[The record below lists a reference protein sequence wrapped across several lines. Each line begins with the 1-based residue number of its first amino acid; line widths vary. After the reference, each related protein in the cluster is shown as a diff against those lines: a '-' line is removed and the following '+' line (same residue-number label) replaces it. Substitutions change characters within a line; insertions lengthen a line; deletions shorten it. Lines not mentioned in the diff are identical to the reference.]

1 MENTFR
7 GKLDPKPVLIE
18 RASYKCDYRLIPKDE
33 EAIYTSKT
41 DTKPENT
48 TRILPRTM
56 EFPPL
61 LKELVARDCINN
73 KGEVTEQD
81 LQLPIMYNKQ
91 SKNSKYKI
99 AAEGKFNHEFCVV
112 FF

>member
-7 GKLDPKPVLIE
+7 GVPDPKPVLIE

-33 EAIYTSKT
+33 EVNYTLKT
-41 DTKPENT
+41 ATRQEKT

-56 EFPPL
+56 DFPPL
-61 LKELVARDCINN
+61 LKELVARDCINS

-81 LQLPIMYNKQ
+81 LQLPIVYNRQ
-91 SKNSKYKI
+91 SKQLKYKI
-99 AAEGKFNHEFCVV
+99 AAEGKFNHD
-112 FF
+112 

>member
-1 MENTFR
+1 M
-7 GKLDPKPVLIE
+7 LIE
-18 RASYKCDYRLIPKDE
+18 RPTYKCDYRLIPKDE

-48 TRILPRTM
+48 STRILPRTM

-91 SKNSKYKI
+91 SKSLKYKI

-112 FF
+112 F

>member
-7 GKLDPKPVLIE
+7 GKLGPKPVLIE
-18 RASYKCDYRLIPKDE
+18 RASYKWDYRLIPKDE
-33 EAIYTSKT
+33 EVNYTLKT
-41 DTKPENT
+41 ATKQESS

-61 LKELVARDCINN
+61 LKELVARDCINS

-91 SKNSKYKI
+91 SKSLKYKI
-99 AAEGKFNHEFCVV
+99 AAEGNFNHEN
-112 FF
+112 